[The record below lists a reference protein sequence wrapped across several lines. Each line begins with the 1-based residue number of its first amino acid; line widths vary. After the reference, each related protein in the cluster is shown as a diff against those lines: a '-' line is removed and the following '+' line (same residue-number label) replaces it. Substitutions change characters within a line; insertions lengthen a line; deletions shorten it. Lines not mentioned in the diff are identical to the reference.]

1 MLVPVQWIKEYTDVN
16 VGTEE
21 FVDRMVL
28 SGSNLETVEYF
39 GEGIEGVVIGKILKI
54 EKHPNADRLVV
65 CSVDVGRAQPVQ
77 IVTGA
82 TNVAEGYFVPV
93 ALDGA
98 HIPGPLHGQP
108 KKEEG
113 EVIRSGEL
121 RGVLSDGMLCSCEE
135 LGFADKVVPVKARG
149 GIWLLDESYG
159 DLKPGD
165 DAAEALGIKCPVVD
179 FEITPNRPDCLSMI
193 GMAREA
199 SATFGTPLRYPE
211 TECRNVSSEKS
222 SDYISVEIKKPD
234 LCKRYCARVIKD
246 IKIEQSPWWL
256 QKYLI
261 FSGMRPIN
269 NIVDITNFVMLEYG
283 QPLHAFDINTV
294 RGSKIIVDT
303 VPEGTKFTTL
313 DGTERVLSASML
325 MINDAEGPTAV
336 AGVMGG
342 LNSEIEDDTKTVLVE
357 SANFYGD
364 SVRRTAKAL
373 GLRTEASSRFEKGI
387 DPNLTRAACD
397 RFCYLVEALGAGTV
411 LDGVVDVYPKPEEAV
426 VTKIRVSRMN
436 KLMGIT
442 LSAEQMMKYLNG
454 LEIKTELDGDVITCT
469 APTVRQDLFTEED
482 YVEEISRMYGYD
494 KLPVTIPRGN
504 TVSRLTHKQE
514 LRNIAKNVLLSL
526 GVSEVQTY
534 SFVSPK
540 SVDKIRVSKDS
551 DRRRFVKLINPLG
564 DDTSVMRTLLLPNM
578 MNVLYTNFS
587 RSIEAVRFF
596 ELGNTFVDL
605 HEGGEILPVEK
616 DALCVACY
624 GEGESFYTL
633 KGIVE
638 EMLYAMGVR
647 DLVFKAETSN
657 PSFHPGRCAVLS
669 TKSGEYI
676 GTLGQVY
683 PDAVDNYGID
693 RDVYAAEIDFD
704 KLYGL
709 ASTEKRYTPL
719 PKYPAMVRDFAMVVE
734 ERVQVGDL
742 QAAIE
747 RTAGGLLESVK
758 LFDVYRGVPILP
770 GYKSV
775 AFSLTYRAKDRTL
788 KEAEVNDINTAVLAA
803 LKKEYNAVLR
813 EI

>member
-1 MLVPVQWIKEYTDVN
+1 MLVPVQWIKDYTDVN
-16 VGTEE
+16 VDTQE

-28 SGSNLETVEYF
+28 SGSNLESVEYF

-65 CSVDVGRAQPVQ
+65 CSVDVGKDKPVQ

-82 TNVAEGYFVPV
+82 TNVAEGYYVPV

-113 EVIRSGEL
+113 EVITAGEL

-135 LGFADKVVPVKARG
+135 LGFPDKVVPVKARG

-159 DLKPGD
+159 DFKPGD
-165 DAAEALGIKCPVVD
+165 DVCEALGIKCPVVD

-199 SATFGTPLRYPE
+199 SATFGTELRYPE
-211 TECRNVSSEKS
+211 TECKKVSSEKS
-222 SDYISVEIKKPD
+222 SDYISVEIKKPE

-246 IKIEQSPWWL
+246 IKVEQSPWWL

-294 RGSKIIVDT
+294 RGGRIIVDT

-313 DGTERVLSASML
+313 DETERTLTSSML
-325 MINDAEGPTAV
+325 MINDAEGPTAI

-342 LNSEIEDDTKTVLVE
+342 LNSEIEEDTTTVLVE

-436 KLMGIT
+436 KLMGIE
-442 LSAEQMMKYLNG
+442 LPAEQMMKYLNG
-454 LEIKTELDGDVITCT
+454 LEIKTELEGDVITCT
-469 APTVRQDLFTEED
+469 APTVRQDLYTEED

-504 TVSRLTHKQE
+504 TVSRLTPKQE
-514 LRNIAKNVLLSL
+514 LRNIAKSALLSL

-540 SVDKIRVSKDS
+540 SVDKILIPENS

-564 DDTSVMRTLLLPNM
+564 EDTSVMRTVLLPNM
-578 MNVLYTNFS
+578 LSVLYTNFS
-587 RSIEAVRFF
+587 RSIDAVRFF
-596 ELGNTFVDL
+596 ELGNTFIDL
-605 HEGGEILPVEK
+605 HEGGDVLPVEK
-616 DALCVACY
+616 DALCIACY
-624 GEGESFYTL
+624 GAGESFYSL
-633 KGIVE
+633 KGIVV
-638 EMLYAMGVR
+638 EMLYALGIK
-647 DLVFKAETSN
+647 DPVFKAETGN
-657 PSFHPGRCAVLS
+657 PSFHPGRCAVIS
-669 TKSGEYI
+669 TMDGAHI
-676 GTLGQVY
+676 GTIGQVH
-683 PDAVDNYGID
+683 PDAVENYGID
-693 RDVYAAEIDFD
+693 REVYAAEIDFD
-704 KLYGL
+704 GLYSL

-742 QAAIE
+742 QDAIE
-747 RTAGGLLESVK
+747 RHAGDLLESVK
-758 LFDVYRGVPILP
+758 LFDVYRGVPIMP
-770 GYKSV
+770 GFKSV
-775 AFSLTYRAKDRTL
+775 AFTLTYRAKDRTL
-788 KEAEVNDINTAVLAA
+788 KEAEVNDINANVLAA

>member
-1 MLVPVQWIKEYTDVN
+1 MLVPIQWIKEYTDVN
-16 VGTEE
+16 VDTTE

-54 EKHPNADRLVV
+54 ERHPNADRLVV
-65 CSVDVGRAQPVQ
+65 CSVDVGRAEPVQ

-82 TNVAEGYFVPV
+82 TNVAEGYYVPV

-113 EVIRSGEL
+113 ETITAGEL
-121 RGVLSDGMLCSCEE
+121 RGVRSEGMLCSCEE

-165 DAAEALGIKCPVVD
+165 DVVKALGISCPVID

-199 SATFGTPLRYPE
+199 SATFGTPLRYPD
-211 TECRNVSSEKS
+211 TECKKVSSEKS
-222 SDYISVEIKKPD
+222 SDYISVEIRKPE

-246 IKIEQSPWWL
+246 IKVGQSPWWL

-313 DGTERVLSASML
+313 DGQERTIGANML
-325 MINDAEGPTAV
+325 MINDAEGPTAI

-342 LNSEIEDDTKTVLVE
+342 LNSEIAENTKTVLVE

-397 RFCYLVEALGAGTV
+397 RFCSLVEALGAGTV
-411 LDGVVDVYPKPEEAV
+411 LDGVVDVYPKPEEPV
-426 VTKIRVSRMN
+426 VTKVRVSRMN
-436 KLMGIT
+436 KLMGIELT
-442 LSAEQMMKYLNG
+442 AGQMMKYLNG
-454 LEIKTELDGDVITCT
+454 LEIKTELDGDVMTCT
-469 APTVRQDLFTEED
+469 APTVRQDLSIEED

-494 KLPVTIPRGN
+494 KLPVAIPRNN
-504 TVSRLTHKQE
+504 TVSRLTVKQE
-514 LRNIAKNVLLSL
+514 LRNLAKTALLGL
-526 GVSEVQTY
+526 GVSEIQTF

-540 SVDKIRVSKDS
+540 SADKVRIPKDS
-551 DRRRFVKLINPLG
+551 DKRRFVKLINPLG
-564 DDTSVMRTLLLPNM
+564 EDTSVMRTVLLPNM
-578 MNVLYTNFS
+578 LSVLYTNFS

-596 ELGNTFVDL
+596 
-605 HEGGEILPVEK
+605 
-616 DALCVACY
+616 
-624 GEGESFYTL
+624 
-633 KGIVE
+633 
-638 EMLYAMGVR
+638 
-647 DLVFKAETSN
+647 
-657 PSFHPGRCAVLS
+657 
-669 TKSGEYI
+669 
-676 GTLGQVY
+676 
-683 PDAVDNYGID
+683 
-693 RDVYAAEIDFD
+693 
-704 KLYGL
+704 
-709 ASTEKRYTPL
+709 
-719 PKYPAMVRDFAMVVE
+719 
-734 ERVQVGDL
+734 
-742 QAAIE
+742 
-747 RTAGGLLESVK
+747 
-758 LFDVYRGVPILP
+758 
-770 GYKSV
+770 
-775 AFSLTYRAKDRTL
+775 
-788 KEAEVNDINTAVLAA
+788 
-803 LKKEYNAVLR
+803 
-813 EI
+813 